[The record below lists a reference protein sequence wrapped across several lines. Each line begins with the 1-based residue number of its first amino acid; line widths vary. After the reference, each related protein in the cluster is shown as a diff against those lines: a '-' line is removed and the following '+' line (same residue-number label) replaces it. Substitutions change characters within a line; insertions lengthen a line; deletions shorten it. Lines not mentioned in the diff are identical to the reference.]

1 MSAKARKTDPIT
13 SHEAAASLSDVTE
26 IQRFVLK
33 SLNRPRTDKQIVEAY
48 QTFKHAPRVSD
59 DSTIR
64 SRRNELT
71 KLGLIRNS
79 GQFDVRGPRRQ
90 IIWER
95 VS

>member
-1 MSAKARKTDPIT
+1 MSAKARNTDPIT
-13 SHEAAASLSDVTE
+13 SHEAAASLHDTTE
-26 IQRFVLK
+26 IQRYVLK
-33 SLNRPRTDKQIVEAY
+33 ALNKPRTDKQIVQAY
-48 QTFKHAPRVSD
+48 LNMKLAPRVSD

-71 KLGLIRNS
+71 KAGLIRNS
-79 GQFDVRGPRRQ
+79 GKFDVSGSRRQ

>member
-1 MSAKARKTDPIT
+1 VSAKARNTDPIT

-48 QTFKHAPRVSD
+48 NSFKLAPIVSD

-64 SRRNELT
+64 SRRNELA
-71 KLGLIRNS
+71 KAGLIRNS
-79 GQFDVRGPRRQ
+79 GKFDVSGPRRQ